1 MEYPFFI
8 ILLFQKYIIFVFVNA
23 IVLIELRF
31 FRKFLFI
38 HKCLFYR

>member
-23 IVLIELRF
+23 IVLIELLLQV
-31 FRKFLFI
+31 KDI
-38 HKCLFYR
+38 NISAKN